1 MYTLGGRKIVNLNK
15 KNRDRDMIVKKL
27 RKQEVA
33 DRDDNS
39 QYCLMY
45 KLQVKP
51 CKILIR
57 VP

>member
-33 DRDDNS
+33 NRDYNS

-45 KLQVKP
+45 KYKSS
-51 CKILIR
+51 CLICVHR
-57 VP
+57 I